1 MIPNRFCLLSLSLL
15 LFTHFSCIGFKFNYY
30 FYFNFYVLT
39 LKAAWTLKLYKKPRY
54 FPDTKICWIQSDNYN
69 FIISPWLKPKCL
81 GIGSWDFV
89 SSCALCPRHWDSAS
103 FSVQRAWAYNVHI
116 KHFHGWIL
124 NVNIFMWLNIKFNFS
139 IIQCPFI
146 EIYIVLPEHFS
157 FIIVKKTFQIQL
169 SLVLCGKQTIFIF
182 LLMVQRLW
190 W

>member
-15 LFTHFSCIGFKFNYY
+15 LLTHFSCIGFKFNYY

-69 FIISPWLKPKCL
+69 FISITLVETQMSGYWKL
-81 GIGSWDFV
+81 GFCV
-89 SSCALCPRHWDSAS
+89 FLCPMHWDSAS
-103 FSVQRAWAYNVHI
+103 FSVQTAWAYNVHI

-146 EIYIVLPEHFS
+146 EIYIVLPEHFFFYYS
-157 FIIVKKTFQIQL
+157 EKNFSNTII
-169 SLVLCGKQTIFIF
+169 SGS
-182 LLMVQRLW
+182 MW
-190 W
+190 